1 MDASKAQARA
11 RIILQG
17 LRFSKD
23 VIDQPFAN
31 LSGGW
36 RTRCDLACALFQKV
50 DILLLDECTNFLDLP
65 AVIWL
70 EKYIQTLDDTT
81 VVITT
86 HDRDFADAVADE
98 LLILREGG
106 LQYFRG
112 NLSGYEAN
120 QHSQWKYMTRMKDA
134 QDKKTKHMED
144 TIDAN
149 IRAAKRTG
157 DDKKLKQAASR
168 RKKIEERTGLEVGLR
183 GGRFKL
189 NRDLPGFHLTNRDA
203 IEVPTFDPPSRISIP
218 PNPPPLRFPGALVS
232 LKGVSFS
239 YTKQTILR
247 DVDLVIHPG
256 ERIGVAGLNGAGKST
271 LVGLVVGEDEGS
283 LHSGSSMGLLPTKG
297 TVTRHSRLRIRCFS
311 QHAIEQ
317 LEVKGNKDNKLTAL
331 SELITTAAGEL
342 TESDARALLGSL
354 GLPGRTASDVPVTAL
369 SGGQKVRGTHRPR
382 YFEINLSFFF
392 IGSTSL
398 GQVDLCTTTPSRP
411 RRSHNPP
418 RLEHNISAD

>member
-17 LRFSKD
+17 LRFPKN
-23 VIDQPFAN
+23 VIDQPFTN

-70 EKYIQTLDDTT
+70 EKYIQSLDDTT

-98 LLILREGG
+98 LLILRGG
-106 LQYFRG
+106 DLHHFRG
-112 NLSGYEAN
+112 NLSAYDAN
-120 QHSQWKYMTRMKDA
+120 QHSQWKYMTRMKEA

-144 TIDAN
+144 TIDAS
-149 IRAAKRTG
+149 IRAAKRRG

-189 NRDLPGFHLTNRDA
+189 NRDLAGYHLTNRDA
-203 IEVPTFDPPSRISIP
+203 IEMPTFDPPSRISIP
-218 PNPPPLRFPGALVS
+218 SSPPALRFPGALVS

-239 YTKQTILR
+239 YTKQTIIR
-247 DVDLVIHPG
+247 DIDLVIHPG

-271 LVGLVVGEDEGS
+271 LVSLVVGEDEGS
-283 LHSGSSMGLLPTKG
+283 GSSMGLSPNKG
-297 TVTRHSRLRIRCFS
+297 TITRHSRLRIRCFS

-317 LEVKGNKDNKLTAL
+317 LEVKGNGDKNLTAL

-342 TESDARALLGSL
+342 TETDARALLGSL
-354 GLPGRTASDVPVTAL
+354 GLPGRTASDVPVASL
-369 SGGQKVRGTHRPR
+369 SGGQKVCGNQGPR
-382 YFEINLSFFF
+382 YSEV
-392 IGSTSL
+392 T
-398 GQVDLCTTTPSRP
+398 
-411 RRSHNPP
+411 
-418 RLEHNISAD
+418 